1 MASNDLT
8 MADAP
13 VHRADR
19 RMAASPPPT
28 QSKRDKRRQLLTERI
43 ATLSEKQ
50 TKGQDQIYREKL
62 QKIQIDTN
70 LVMRVDPY
78 VDRPL
83 DDFEKD
89 QERLRQING
98 DTDTPR
104 TLLEMAGP
112 KFASWMERVQDL
124 VEQRDFSLTKYKVR
138 FTDILP
144 HQFGTFPLTRTYS
157 STTKR
162 RCLNTTVS
170 TPTN

>member
-1 MASNDLT
+1 MASNDIS

-83 DDFEKD
+83 DEFEED
-89 QERLRQING
+89 QERLRQLNG
-98 DTDTPR
+98 DTDNNSAPR

-138 FTDILP
+138 LTLLAPHEFRTFSTDSHL
-144 HQFGTFPLTRTYS
+144 
-157 STTKR
+157 
-162 RCLNTTVS
+162 
-170 TPTN
+170 

>member
-1 MASNDLT
+1 MASNDIS

-83 DDFEKD
+83 DEFEED
-89 QERLRQING
+89 QERLRQLNG
-98 DTDTPR
+98 DTDNNSAPR

-138 FTDILP
+138 FTLLAP
-144 HQFGTFPLTRTYS
+144 HEFRTF
-157 STTKR
+157 STDSH
-162 RCLNTTVS
+162 L
-170 TPTN
+170 

>member
-1 MASNDLT
+1 MASNDIS

-83 DDFEKD
+83 DEFEED
-89 QERLRQING
+89 QERLRQLNG
-98 DTDTPR
+98 DTDNNSAPR

-138 FTDILP
+138 FTLLAP
-144 HQFGTFPLTRTYS
+144 HKFRTF
-157 STTKR
+157 STDSH
-162 RCLNTTVS
+162 L
-170 TPTN
+170 